1 MVDNDI
7 LALTRLINDMTRL
20 NRKKVL
26 TLTLI
31 SNALMLAIFTFILI
45 VLKKGV

>member
-1 MVDNDI
+1 MDNDI

-20 NRKKVL
+20 NARKVI

-31 SNALMLAIFTFILI
+31 SNTLILAIFTFILM

>member
-1 MVDNDI
+1 MDNDI
-7 LALTRLINDMTRL
+7 LALTRLINEMTRL

-31 SNALMLAIFTFILI
+31 SNTLIIAIFTFILM

>member
-1 MVDNDI
+1 MDNDI

-31 SNALMLAIFTFILI
+31 SNTLIIAIFTFILM

>member
-1 MVDNDI
+1 MDNDV
-7 LALTRLINDMTRL
+7 LALARLINDMTRL
-20 NRKKVL
+20 NARKVL

-31 SNALMLAIFTFILI
+31 SNALILAIFTFILM

>member
-1 MVDNDI
+1 MDNDI

-20 NRKKVL
+20 NTRKVIIL
-26 TLTLI
+26 TIISNTLI
-31 SNALMLAIFTFILI
+31 IAIFTFILM